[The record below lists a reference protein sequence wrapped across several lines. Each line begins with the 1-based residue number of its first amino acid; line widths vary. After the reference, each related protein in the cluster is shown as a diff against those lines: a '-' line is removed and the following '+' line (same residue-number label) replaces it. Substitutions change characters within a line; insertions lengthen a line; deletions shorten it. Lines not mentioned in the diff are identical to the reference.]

1 MKRKI
6 FRRKLNNFILK
17 TLAYIAGLNLMLFAL
32 LVENLTLDGWILAIV
47 VNGIGGV
54 YLWLLAYA
62 NGCITGTEPW
72 YEREVNEEWQ

>member
-1 MKRKI
+1 MKRKR
-6 FRRKLNNFILK
+6 FRRKLKNFILK
-17 TLAYIAGLNLMLFAL
+17 SLACIAVINFILFAL
-32 LVENLTLDGWILAIV
+32 LIDYLTFDGWILALV

-62 NGCITGTEPW
+62 NGCITGTEHW

>member
-6 FRRKLNNFILK
+6 FRRKLKNFILK

-62 NGCITGTEPW
+62 NGYITGTEPW